1 MASTTELNAGL
12 AELVRCLQSVA
23 KVLKSFPLTAPNRQ
37 NSRGTF

>member
-23 KVLKSFPLTAPNRQ
+23 KVLRILSADRPE
-37 NSRGTF
+37 